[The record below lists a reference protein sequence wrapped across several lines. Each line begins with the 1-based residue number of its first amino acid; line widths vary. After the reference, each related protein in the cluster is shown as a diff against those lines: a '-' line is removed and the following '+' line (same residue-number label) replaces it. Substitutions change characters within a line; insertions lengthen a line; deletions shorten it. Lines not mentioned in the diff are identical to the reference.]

1 MNLNQLKYFSEAVKY
16 RSISTA
22 ARENFVTQSTF
33 STAITN
39 LEDELSVK
47 LLNRGVQG
55 VTPTCVGE
63 QVFYKVHD
71 LLMLLEDIRILTSQ
85 SSKAVSL
92 RIASLPSLIDTLL
105 ADTILYLEAKNHD
118 LMLDIISDDSEGVQA
133 KIQGGHSDIGVIFTD
148 GFPIFP
154 GLAYEPLFASRYV
167 LFVGKHH
174 PMYCKEELTIEEA
187 LSLKHVTYKNEYVKE
202 YDLLTHLTRSY
213 GKPKIS
219 LCVDNNESMH
229 RIISRSDY
237 VAFFPEFVTRHDAY
251 IESENISML
260 NVSNADLNLQIGVVY
275 SKKYG
280 SKEKISSFIEIL
292 KCVLI
297 EEEYL

>member
-167 LFVGKHH
+167 LFVG
-174 PMYCKEELTIEEA
+174 
-187 LSLKHVTYKNEYVKE
+187 
-202 YDLLTHLTRSY
+202 
-213 GKPKIS
+213 
-219 LCVDNNESMH
+219 
-229 RIISRSDY
+229 
-237 VAFFPEFVTRHDAY
+237 
-251 IESENISML
+251 
-260 NVSNADLNLQIGVVY
+260 
-275 SKKYG
+275 
-280 SKEKISSFIEIL
+280 
-292 KCVLI
+292 
-297 EEEYL
+297 